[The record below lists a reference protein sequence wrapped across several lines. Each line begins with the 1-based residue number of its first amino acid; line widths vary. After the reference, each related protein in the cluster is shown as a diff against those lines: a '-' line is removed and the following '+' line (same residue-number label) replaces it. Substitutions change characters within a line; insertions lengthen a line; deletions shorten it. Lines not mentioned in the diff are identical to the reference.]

1 MSATIAPIERFMR
14 SVLVVI
20 RPDQTLME
28 ALRLMRL
35 HSIRHLPVVDR
46 GTLVGILSQRDIH
59 LLETLGDVDLAH
71 DLVEEAMVK
80 DVYTVEKDEP
90 IDRVA
95 THMADRRIGTA
106 VIAHGERLLG
116 LFTTTDALRALA
128 AYAIAP
134 TVPGGDEDL
143 E

>member
-1 MSATIAPIERFMR
+1 MPATIAPIQRFMS

-20 RPDQTLME
+20 APEQPLLE

-35 HSIRHLPVVDR
+35 HSIRHLPVVKS
-46 GTLVGILSQRDIH
+46 GALVGILSQRDIH
-59 LLETLGDVDLAH
+59 LLETLGDVDPARA
-71 DLVEEAMVK
+71 LVEEAMVR
-80 DVYTVEKDEP
+80 DVYTVEPDAP

-95 THMADRRIGTA
+95 TQMADRRVGTA
-106 VIAHGERLLG
+106 VVAHGSKLLG

-134 TVPGGDEDL
+134 TIPGGDEDL
-143 E
+143 D